1 VALIPPRPLRVRTD
15 PSWRRPTG
23 PPAEG
28 KVVIAGS
35 PLRLFRLSAGGAH
48 VIAQAEAGEV
58 PDTPSIRSLVDRF
71 IDAGALHP
79 LPEGGPFTPD
89 DVTVVLPAYGSLPLA
104 LGSPALDGLRTVMVD
119 DTSAVPLIAPLPVT
133 LVRRSVN
140 GGPAAARNDGLDAVT
155 TPLVAFVDA
164 DVTLPDGWLAPLLA
178 HFADERVALVAPRVA
193 GAPGAGALAAYEQR
207 HSPLDLGPDPARIAA
222 GTRVSYVPAA
232 VLVCRASVLRELGG
246 FDTTMRLGEDVDLVW
261 RLTEAG
267 HRCRYEPAVV
277 ALHEPRRT
285 VCGLLGQRFGYGH
298 SAASLAA
305 RHPGALAPVRMSGW
319 SALAWGLLVLRRPVL
334 AAGVAAGTTA
344 ALVRKLADV
353 PPAEAIR
360 LAGRGHLAAG
370 RQLARA
376 VTRVWWPIALLAAL
390 VRRRARGPV
399 LAAFAAEAFAGAIG
413 QRSLQPVL
421 DAPLALADDAAY
433 GAGVW
438 AGAVA
443 ERRPGPLLP
452 EFRNWPTPTP
462 RPAGG

>member
-1 VALIPPRPLRVRTD
+1 MIPPRPLRVRVD
-15 PSWRRPTG
+15 PSWRRPMG
-23 PPAEG
+23 PPADG

-35 PLRLFRLSAGGAH
+35 PLRLLRLSTGGAH
-48 VIAQAEAGEV
+48 VVGLAEAGEV
-58 PDTPSIRSLVDRF
+58 PDTPSIRQLVDRF

-79 LPEGGPFTPD
+79 VPDGGQFTTD
-89 DVTVVLPAYGSLPLA
+89 DVTVVLPAHGALPLA
-104 LGSPALDGLRTVMVD
+104 LGSPALAGVRTIVVD
-119 DTSAVPLIAPLPVT
+119 DASPAALAAPAAVALLRRTS
-133 LVRRSVN
+133 N
-140 GGPAAARNDGLDAVT
+140 GGPAAARNDGLAAVT

-164 DVTLPDGWLAPLLA
+164 DVTLPDGWLQPLLA

-193 GAPGAGALAAYEQR
+193 SAAGTGRLAAYEQR
-207 HSPLDLGPDPARIAA
+207 RSPLDLGPDPARIAA

-232 VLVCRASVLRELGG
+232 VLVCRTSIVRGLGG
-246 FDTTMRLGEDVDLVW
+246 FDAAMRLGEDVDLVW
-261 RLTEAG
+261 RLSEAG

-277 ALHEPRRT
+277 AFHAPRRT
-285 VCGLLGQRFGYGH
+285 LRGLLRQRFGYGR

-376 VTRVWWPIALLAAL
+376 VTRVWWPVAVLAAL
-390 VRRRARGPV
+390 CCRRARV
-399 LAAFAAEAFAGAIG
+399 AVCAAFAAEAVAGAIG
-413 QRSLQPVL
+413 QRSLRPVL

-438 AGAVA
+438 TGVVA
-443 ERRPGPLLP
+443 ERQPGPVLP

-462 RPAGG
+462 RPGGG